1 MILKALALVLPLC
14 LCTDAAGAEKAQM
27 IGFPSGS
34 KRSKYVESGLWDGH
48 FRDSDAREGLVLR
61 APSPSHEPSGSST
74 SSGGRPTYP
83 TSCGRFGRPLGV
95 PRWPFAERADRA
107 DRDRADR
114 LRSPG
119 PRSPGLPLFSE
130 STHMAHD
137 PQITQETHVPSGIC
151 VQRTLD
157 WRTSDCEGK
166 CETAGA
172 PTDFQTE
179 FHSISS
185 GVASAINVQQVQSSA
200 SSAQRARAQ
209 ELLCQLAAHR
219 REAELRIARV
229 WASAIKDG
237 SIGST
242 ASADSK
248 RDPEAHHSTD
258 LTQRH
263 SDHSAEEL
271 NLHNS
276 VSNSLNPLNSHQAQ
290 RNPLLTELA
299 MLRAKMREELA
310 MLEADAEAVL
320 WCRDSSHNQNPLA
333 VDFRLQ
339 QKVLD
344 IGGCLICRKFEPF
357 GLWQLSCLAVWTS
370 EHVVCLASV
379 HEHSRKKVQRCRTK
393 YPSPNRGP
401 RPLWYF
407 VCRAVF
413 TWSGNRHSGSFRS
426 ERKGTTISRRRRY
439 SVCKGVCLWFQMFQR
454 ILVWDNDGNNGTN
467 AYKHATNPSECSQR
481 VSDTF
486 HHPRCEVFLPVMAG
500 V

>member
-34 KRSKYVESGLWDGH
+34 RRSKYVESGLWDGH

-74 SSGGRPTYP
+74 SSWGRPTYP

-119 PRSPGLPLFSE
+119 PRSPGPLPLFSE

-166 CETAGA
+166 CETVGA

-179 FHSISS
+179 FNSISS
-185 GVASAINVQQVQSSA
+185 GVGSAINVQQVQSSA

-276 VSNSLNPLNSHQAQ
+276 VSNSLNSLNSHQAQ

-357 GLWQLSCLAVWTS
+357 GLWQLSCLAV
-370 EHVVCLASV
+370 
-379 HEHSRKKVQRCRTK
+379 
-393 YPSPNRGP
+393 
-401 RPLWYF
+401 
-407 VCRAVF
+407 
-413 TWSGNRHSGSFRS
+413 
-426 ERKGTTISRRRRY
+426 
-439 SVCKGVCLWFQMFQR
+439 
-454 ILVWDNDGNNGTN
+454 
-467 AYKHATNPSECSQR
+467 
-481 VSDTF
+481 
-486 HHPRCEVFLPVMAG
+486 
-500 V
+500 